1 MKRSMLFVMISAS
14 LVASCGDKKPSQPV
28 QPVATTPAQTQPQ
41 ASQPVPP
48 KTAPVVNPTPT
59 PPPAA
64 PVIPPASGCTT
75 CQNTAPTPPAAVP
88 PVVPRPTVQAPQPV
102 EIPTNIG
109 SKLSADEVKTL
120 LTLHNQVRADVG
132 VSGLS
137 WSSDA
142 AAYIQEWVDQL
153 AATSCNLQ
161 HRQPNQ
167 YGENLFMGSMG
178 YGVANA
184 VKMWEDEK
192 RAYNGAPISP
202 SNFSGIG
209 HYTQMVWRST
219 TQVGCAKATCNGMV
233 IVGCNYNPPGNMI
246 GQKPF

>member
-1 MKRSMLFVMISAS
+1 MKRSILFLVISSS
-14 LVASCGDKKPSQPV
+14 LLTSCGGGNKPSQPT
-28 QPVATTPAQTQPQ
+28 QPVVTN
-41 ASQPVPP
+41 PVPQTKP
-48 KTAPVVNPTPT
+48 ISPPVQTPIQT
-59 PPPAA
+59 P
-64 PVIPPASGCTT
+64 V
-75 CQNTAPTPPAAVP
+75 APTVPSAPAPSPVP
-88 PVVPRPTVQAPQPV
+88 PVVPRPTVQVPQPI

-132 VSGLS
+132 VSGLN

-142 AAYIQEWVDQL
+142 AAYIQNWVDQL

-178 YGVANA
+178 YGVGDA
-184 VKMWEDEK
+184 VKAWEDEK
-192 RAYNGAPISP
+192 KFYTGAPISP
-202 SNFSGIG
+202 SNFSGVG

-219 TQVGCAKATCNGMV
+219 TQVGCAKASCNGMV
-233 IVGCNYNPPGNMI
+233 IIGCNYNPAGNMI
-246 GQKPF
+246 GQKPY